1 LLFKMVFKKPRGGKP
16 GEWSFLGRISYHAVS
31 VCQAVDV
38 EVVTSVVQV
47 VSVVEVTS
55 VLVV

>member
-1 LLFKMVFKKPRGGKP
+1 MVFKKPRGGKP